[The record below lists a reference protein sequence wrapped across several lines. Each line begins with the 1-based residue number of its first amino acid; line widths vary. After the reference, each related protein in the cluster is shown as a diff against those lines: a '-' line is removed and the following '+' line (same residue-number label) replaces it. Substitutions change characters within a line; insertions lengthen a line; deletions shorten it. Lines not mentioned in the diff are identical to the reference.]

1 MQEVSSRPRNPFRD
15 PRFLRT
21 LLILAVPMI
30 IQKLLLSS
38 VNMLDSLMVGRLGDA
53 EVAAVGIANQ
63 LYFVYV
69 LFLEGISGGCSI
81 FISQY
86 WGANN
91 RENIYKV
98 MGLGFCAVCFI
109 GILFTCVGLLSPT
122 LVLSLFSRE
131 APVLALGEDYL
142 LIICWSYVITG
153 LTFLLS
159 SALRSIGNSRLPML
173 ISFVALTVNAVF
185 NLLLIFGLCGF
196 PRMGV
201 RGAALATVI
210 ARVVE
215 FMLLSVIALKKNAPL
230 RTSLGNYFS
239 FGAPFALR
247 VFRTALPVL
256 LNDTLWGIGFTLYTV
271 AYGLLGTSALA
282 SSQIARTV
290 EQVFMVFSFSVAGSA
305 LVMVGNLVGAGDFER
320 AKDYGRKLLITAAT
334 TGVLTGVCLFFTAP
348 AVLTLYEVSTQVS
361 SDAITL
367 LSIYAF
373 AMPFKVSAS
382 TLIVGLFRGG
392 GDTSFAAKSE
402 LGALWLIGVPLVFV
416 GAVIFKLP
424 IAGLFL
430 LQLSEDAVKL
440 TLGLIHLRRGNWI
453 RSVV

>member
-1 MQEVSSRPRNPFRD
+1 MQEVSSRPRSPFRD

-38 VNMLDSLMVGRLGDA
+38 INMLDSLMVGRLGDA

-215 FMLLSVIALKKNAPL
+215 FMLLSVIALKKNAPP
-230 RTSLGNYFS
+230 
-239 FGAPFALR
+239 AH
-247 VFRTALPVL
+247 LP
-256 LNDTLWGIGFTLYTV
+256 W
-271 AYGLLGTSALA
+271 
-282 SSQIARTV
+282 
-290 EQVFMVFSFSVAGSA
+290 
-305 LVMVGNLVGAGDFER
+305 
-320 AKDYGRKLLITAAT
+320 K
-334 TGVLTGVCLFFTAP
+334 
-348 AVLTLYEVSTQVS
+348 
-361 SDAITL
+361 
-367 LSIYAF
+367 
-373 AMPFKVSAS
+373 
-382 TLIVGLFRGG
+382 
-392 GDTSFAAKSE
+392 
-402 LGALWLIGVPLVFV
+402 
-416 GAVIFKLP
+416 
-424 IAGLFL
+424 LFL
-430 LQLSEDAVKL
+430 L
-440 TLGLIHLRRGNWI
+440 RRPLCPA
-453 RSVV
+453 RLPHRLARTAQ